1 MLENNNINIRSL
13 ENEFLKLLRRK
24 ALIEPEFNEIK
35 TNLDTLNIQI
45 SGLNQVLKAADVDT
59 EELKKRIKPQI
70 EMDNKEEEI
79 PRSLPDEIA
88 KLLGDVKRSLHYK
101 HIADTLIRSGFP
113 VPGQDPYNTVSA
125 YLNRHKN
132 RFAKDKD
139 MGRGYYKLQE

>member
-1 MLENNNINIRSL
+1 MLEKNNMNIRSL

-35 TNLDTLNIQI
+35 TNLDTINIQI
-45 SGLNQVLKAADVDT
+45 SGLNQALKAAGVDT
-59 EELKKRIKPQI
+59 EELKKRIEPQI

-79 PRSLPDEIA
+79 PTSLPDEIA

-101 HIADTLIRSGFP
+101 NIADTLIRSGFP
-113 VPGQDPYNTVSA
+113 IPGQDPYNTVSA

-132 RFAKDKD
+132 RFDKDRD
-139 MGRGYYKLQE
+139 MGRGYYKLKE